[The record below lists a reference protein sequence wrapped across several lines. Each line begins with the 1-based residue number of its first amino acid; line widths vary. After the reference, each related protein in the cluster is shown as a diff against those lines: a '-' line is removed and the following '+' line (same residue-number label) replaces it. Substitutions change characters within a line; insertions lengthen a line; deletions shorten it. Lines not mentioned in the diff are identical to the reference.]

1 MRRALAIVVG
11 AAALLAV
18 AWSSR
23 VRGEAYDDPWSPAT
37 EQAAEAAVAKLG
49 AARGLALVPAT
60 RTVAGS
66 ELTVSGLALGTGS
79 AALGVQ
85 GKVQDLATALR
96 DLGADESDLEVRI
109 ELPADVLFDVDKS
122 DIRADAAQA
131 LKQLAT
137 VIRSFSGPVR
147 LIGHTDSDGS
157 DAHNLALSQRRAES
171 VRAWLVG
178 REGIPAARL
187 ATSGEGESRPAAAN
201 DSAANKQRN
210 RRVEVIVRKR

>member
-1 MRRALAIVVG
+1 MRRSLALGVG
-11 AAALLAV
+11 AAALLAI
-18 AWSSR
+18 AWPGT
-23 VRGEAYDDPWSPAT
+23 VRGQAYDDPWSPAT

-66 ELTVSGLALGTGS
+66 ERKVSGLALSSGG

-85 GKVQDLATALR
+85 GKVQDLAGALR
-96 DLGADESDLEVRI
+96 DLGANETDLEVRI

-122 DIRADAAQA
+122 DIRADAARA

-137 VIRSFSGPVR
+137 VIRSYSGPVR

-171 VRAWLVG
+171 VRAWLVE

-201 DSAANKQRN
+201 DTAANKQRN